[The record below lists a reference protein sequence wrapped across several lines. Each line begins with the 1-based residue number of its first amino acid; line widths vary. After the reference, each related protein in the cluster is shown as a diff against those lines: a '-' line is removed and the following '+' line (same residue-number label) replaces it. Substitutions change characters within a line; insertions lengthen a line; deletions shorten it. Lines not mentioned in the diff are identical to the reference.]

1 MAGRGDRDREGPG
14 ERQRA
19 VRGSGRSGYGPR
31 RSDRPPGARGARRGR
46 AARADEQHLH
56 YAPPRRPTRAGR
68 GALLGDR
75 AGGAVAAPQ
84 HPPPAAQARDLVQPV
99 LRLHLPL
106 QPRVPRHTTRR
117 SSQSRSLA
125 ARQGTRAARGPST
138 GGVAGLTRVALVA
151 GTYRPERCGVA
162 HYTERLRSAL
172 DERGVSS
179 LVLTTGEAARASS
192 DPYVRGV
199 VRGWGL
205 SDLPALVRAVRGAVR
220 DEGADVVHVQHAA
233 GTYGFKR
240 AVFFLPP
247 LLRAAGCHAPL
258 VTTLHEY
265 GWGEWEP
272 RGVPKGA
279 IEALKTW
286 GQRRGRWDREDGFLL
301 TGSDTLITT
310 NYHAESAIV
319 ERLPWLAPRVR
330 RIPLVANV
338 DVAPLELD
346 EARNEVRARY
356 GWPRE
361 AEIIVYFG
369 FLHPVKGMEVLLKA
383 YRGVLEKRPHA
394 RLLLVGGVESLALG
408 DEAGWYWNKLRA
420 LVGELGLDG
429 SVGMTGYVS
438 EEEASRLLSGVDVGV
453 LPFNEGVTLKSGTLL
468 TLFAHGLPVVATRPE
483 PPEPDLVDGQLVRL
497 VEQRDVAGLSAVLS
511 DLLGDP
517 SMRTRLGAAGRAYAG
532 NLSWP
537 ETAERHLEVYRSVLK
552 GVAAPM
558 GGTPTATRPASRSR
572 G

>member
-1 MAGRGDRDREGPG
+1 M
-14 ERQRA
+14 
-19 VRGSGRSGYGPR
+19 
-31 RSDRPPGARGARRGR
+31 
-46 AARADEQHLH
+46 
-56 YAPPRRPTRAGR
+56 
-68 GALLGDR
+68 
-75 AGGAVAAPQ
+75 
-84 HPPPAAQARDLVQPV
+84 
-99 LRLHLPL
+99 
-106 QPRVPRHTTRR
+106 
-117 SSQSRSLA
+117 
-125 ARQGTRAARGPST
+125 
-138 GGVAGLTRVALVA
+138 TRVAIVA

-172 DERGVSS
+172 DERSVSS

-192 DPYVRGV
+192 DPHVRGV

-233 GTYGFKR
+233 GTYDFKR

-258 VTTLHEY
+258 VTTVHEY
-265 GWGEWEP
+265 GWWEWEP
-272 RGVPKGA
+272 RGVPKGT

-310 NYHAESAIV
+310 NYHAETAIV
-319 ERLPWLAPRVR
+319 ERLPWLAPWVR

-338 DVAPLELD
+338 DVAPVEPS

-438 EEEASRLLSGVDVGV
+438 GEEASRLLSGSDVGV

-483 PPEPDLVDGQLVRL
+483 PPEPNLTDDQLLRL
-497 VEQRDVAGLSAVLS
+497 VERRDAAGLSATLS
-511 DLLGDP
+511 DLLADP
-517 SMRTRLGAAGRAYAG
+517 FTRARLGEAGCAYAG
-532 NLSWP
+532 DLSWSA
-537 ETAERHLEVYRSVLK
+537 TAERHVEVYGSVLDL
-552 GVAAPM
+552 G
-558 GGTPTATRPASRSR
+558 PTVPT